1 MNKRNKLIFV
11 CIIEVT
17 IILFI
22 IFLFLKFNIYVLK
35 ITDLY
40 ENTNS
45 NDDTDNI
52 ISAVSDDNTL
62 YNFSCPNLILK
73 NLFKKVDYSTLSE
86 NDVILVLSSPPNFIP
101 DIAYYNIYGQQV
113 RKIYGIN
120 LVIILKDN

>member
-1 MNKRNKLIFV
+1 MNKRNKLIFI

-45 NDDTDNI
+45 NNDTDNI

-113 RKIYGIN
+113 RKLYGIN

>member
-11 CIIEVT
+11 CIIEVA

-45 NDDTDNI
+45 NNNII
-52 ISAVSDDNTL
+52 ISAISDDNTL

-86 NDVILVLSSPPNFIP
+86 NDVILVLSSPPNIIP
-101 DIAYYNIYGQQV
+101 DIANYNIYGQQV
-113 RKIYGIN
+113 KKIYGTNI
-120 LVIILKDN
+120 VIILKDN